1 MKKILT
7 VVVACLVLSS
17 ASFAGQTHRKTA
29 AKRSTKSSTA
39 AAAAAAQKQAAQK
52 QAAEVQAARGLLS
65 AQIKAQTQFLY
76 LLGGIAKG
84 IESVDVANRNHDA
97 SPQVVE
103 QNERNRGKVRESIR
117 NMRDALDKL
126 EQTFRSN
133 PALTTYSHW
142 IVGVAA
148 FGATAEKQAA
158 ANSFDEAGRSLLKA
172 VNQLTD
178 ALTMIR

>member
-1 MKKILT
+1 MIRAQRACCTHNSDKRITKGAWAMKKILT

-76 LLGGIAKG
+76 LLGGI
-84 IESVDVANRNHDA
+84 
-97 SPQVVE
+97 
-103 QNERNRGKVRESIR
+103 
-117 NMRDALDKL
+117 
-126 EQTFRSN
+126 
-133 PALTTYSHW
+133 
-142 IVGVAA
+142 
-148 FGATAEKQAA
+148 
-158 ANSFDEAGRSLLKA
+158 
-172 VNQLTD
+172 
-178 ALTMIR
+178 